1 VTRNWLL
8 WQLAD
13 SAFPTGG
20 FAHSSGLEAAYQAG
34 ELEDVDSLRRFV
46 RDAVVQAAHGGLP
59 LVTPAYRDPS
69 RLEALDAIADAFLV
83 NAVANRASRVQGR
96 ALAATCARVWPE
108 AAIQALDARARRLR
122 GHHAPLLGALC
133 RALGLTL
140 DEAQRWFL
148 YQALRGPIAAAVR
161 LGAAGSYAAQQ
172 LQFECAALLDEVL
185 GRCGSLDERDLAQ
198 TAPVLDLLQSAHD
211 RLYSRLFQS

>member
-1 VTRNWLL
+1 L

-13 SAFPTGG
+13 SGFPTGG
-20 FAHSSGLEAAYQAG
+20 FAHSAGLEAACQAG
-34 ELEDVDSLRRFV
+34 DVEDVRSLRRRFV
-46 RDAVVQAAHGGLP
+46 HDSVVQTAHGGLP

-69 RLEALDAIADAFLV
+69 RLEALDAMADAFLV

-108 AAIQALDARARRLR
+108 DGIPLLERRVRRLR
-122 GHHAPLLGALC
+122 GHQGPVAGAVC

-140 DEAQRWFL
+140 EETQRWFL
-148 YQALRGPIAAAVR
+148 YQALRGPLAAAVR
-161 LGAAGSYAAQQ
+161 LGVAGSYEAQQ
-172 LQFECAALLDEVL
+172 LQFESGALLDDVL
-185 GRCGSLDERDLAQ
+185 GRCGSLTERDLAQ